1 MLKVP
6 PQSLIDELLDSYRHH
21 GGINHIDGVNLPS
34 KLSIAQITHDLLRL
48 LFPGFFDSKALHS
61 QELET
66 FSQKSLETLKSLLEQ
81 EILKSLKYQPRTSEE
96 VDRLDSL
103 ASELTHEFLTHIPQI
118 RACLEKD
125 VEAAYDG
132 DPAAQSYEEVIVAY
146 PFIEAIAVQRMAHVL
161 YNLKIALIPR
171 IMTEWA
177 HSRTGIDI
185 HPGAKIGT
193 HFFIDHGT
201 GVVIG
206 ETCVIGNHVK
216 IYHGVTLG
224 AMSTSGGQ
232 KLHGQKRHP
241 SIEDHVTI
249 YPNATILG
257 GNTVIGARSTIAGN
271 VWLTHSVPPD
281 SLVEFERQR
290 LHIRSKRDRH
300 NSNDFQI

>member
-1 MLKVP
+1 M
-6 PQSLIDELLDSYRHH
+6 SDESSHFLIDPLLDSYRQH

-34 KLSIAQITHDLLRL
+34 KFSVAQITCDLLRL
-48 LFPGFFDSKALHS
+48 LFPGFFDNRILHS
-61 QELET
+61 RELNASTQELLI
-66 FSQKSLETLKSLLEQ
+66 SLQSLLQQ
-81 EILKSLKYQPRTSEE
+81 EILKSLKYQPHSNNQIKE
-96 VDRLDSL
+96 LDQSARELTQQFL
-103 ASELTHEFLTHIPQI
+103 ASLPSLREL
-118 RACLEKD
+118 LEKD

-132 DPAAQSYEEVIVAY
+132 DPAAQSYEEIIVAY
-146 PFIEAIAVQRMAHVL
+146 PFIEALTVQRMAHVL
-161 YNLKIALIPR
+161 YDLNIVLIPR

-185 HPGAKIGT
+185 HPGATIGS

-206 ETCVIGNHVK
+206 ETCQIGNHVK

-232 KLHGQKRHP
+232 KLHGKKRHP
-241 SIEDHVTI
+241 TIEDEVTI
-249 YPNATILG
+249 YPNSTILG
-257 GNTVIGARSTIAGN
+257 GNTLIGARSTIAGN

-290 LHIRSKRDRH
+290 LQVWSKRDRLRT
-300 NSNDFQI
+300 NDFQI

>member
-1 MLKVP
+1 MLETSSHTLV
-6 PQSLIDELLDSYRHH
+6 DALLDSYRQH

-34 KLSIAQITHDLLRL
+34 KLSIAQMTQDLLHL
-48 LFPGFFDSKALHS
+48 LFPGFFDSNALHPKD
-61 QELET
+61 LED
-66 FSQKSLETLKSLLEQ
+66 FSQKSLHKLKKLLEQ
-81 EILKSLKYQPRTSEE
+81 EILKSLKYQPRSSQE
-96 VDRLDSL
+96 VPRLNSL
-103 ASELTHEFLTHIPQI
+103 ASELTHEFLTHIPHI
-118 RACLEKD
+118 RAWLEKD

-161 YNLKIALIPR
+161 YNLKIALLPR

-206 ETCVIGNHVK
+206 ETCQIGNHVK

-241 SIEDHVTI
+241 TIEDNVTI

-290 LHIRSKRDRH
+290 LHVRSKPDRR
-300 NSNDFQI
+300 NVSDFQI

>member
-1 MLKVP
+1 MLDTSSH
-6 PQSLIDELLDSYRHH
+6 SLVDSLLDSYRQH
-21 GGINHIDGVNLPS
+21 GGINHIDDINLPS
-34 KLSIAQITHDLLRL
+34 KTAIEKITVSLLNL
-48 LFPGFFDSKALHS
+48 LFPGFLSGEALHPNQVEEQTKHS
-61 QELET
+61 IQFLC
-66 FSQKSLETLKSLLEQ
+66 SSLKV
-81 EILKSLKYQPRTSEE
+81 EILKSLKYQPRSETE
-96 VDRLDSL
+96 LNRIQDS
-103 ASELTHEFLTHIPQI
+103 AKELTEEFLTHLPAI
-118 RACLEKD
+118 RASLEKD

-132 DPAAQSYEEVIVAY
+132 DPAARSYEEIIVAY

-161 YNLKIALIPR
+161 YGLKVGLIPR

-232 KLHGQKRHP
+232 KLQGQKRHP
-241 SIEDHVTI
+241 TIEDQVTI
-249 YPNATILG
+249 YPNSTILG

-290 LHIRSKRDRH
+290 LHIISKRDRNH
-300 NSNDFQI
+300 TQDFQI